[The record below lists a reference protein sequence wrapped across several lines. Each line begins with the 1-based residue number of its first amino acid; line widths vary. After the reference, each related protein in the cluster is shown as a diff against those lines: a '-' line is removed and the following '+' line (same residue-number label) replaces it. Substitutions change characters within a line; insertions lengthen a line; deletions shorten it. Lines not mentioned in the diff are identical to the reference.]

1 MQILITGVAGFIG
14 FNLSKLLLK
23 KKNIK
28 IIGIDNINSYYS
40 QSLKKDRIK
49 ELKKYKNFTF
59 KKVDLKNLS
68 SLEKIFS
75 KKISIII
82 NLAAQ
87 AGVRYSIKN
96 PREFVNNNI
105 LGFYNLIDLAQKY
118 KIKKIMYASSS
129 SIYGDSKKFPL
140 NETQNVSPK
149 NIYALS
155 KKNNEDLAS
164 IFSSQYNIKFI
175 GLRFFTVYGEWG
187 RPDMFMM
194 KYLTSCYNH
203 NKKFYLNNFG
213 NHTRDFTYIQ
223 DVCNLVE
230 KLIFYKNKLK
240 SNEVFN
246 ICSNNPVK
254 LMDIVTKLNNLTLK
268 KPRLHKRKLQEADVV
283 KTHGNNKKVMNLL
296 GKINFTSIDSGLK
309 NTVVWFKKYYNL

>member
-1 MQILITGVAGFIG
+1 M
-14 FNLSKLLLK
+14 N
-23 KKNIK
+23 
-28 IIGIDNINSYYS
+28 
-40 QSLKKDRIK
+40 
-49 ELKKYKNFTF
+49 KNFIF

-68 SLEKIFS
+68 SLEKVFNR
-75 KKISIII
+75 KISLII

-87 AGVRYSIKN
+87 AGVRYSIKK

-105 LGFYNLIDLAQKY
+105 LGFYNLVDLARKY
-118 KIKKIMYASSS
+118 GIKKIIYASSS

-140 NETQNVSPK
+140 KEIQNVNPK

-175 GLRFFTVYGEWG
+175 GLRFFTVFGEWG

-194 KYLTSCYNH
+194 KYLKSCYD
-203 NKKFYLNNFG
+203 NKNKFYLNNYG

-223 DVCNLVE
+223 DACNLVE
-230 KLIFYKNKLK
+230 KIIFCKKKLK
-240 SNEVFN
+240 SNEIFN

-254 LMDIVTKLNNLTLK
+254 LMDIIKKINNLTSK
-268 KPRLHKRKLQEADVV
+268 KPLLYKRKLQQADVV
-283 KTHGNNKKVMNLL
+283 KTHGDNKKIYRIL
-296 GKINFTSIDSGLK
+296 GKINLTSIDKGLQ
-309 NTVVWFKKYYNL
+309 NTLLWFKNYYKL

>member
-14 FNLSKLLLK
+14 FNLSRLLLK
-23 KKNIK
+23 KKNIQ

-40 QSLKKDRIK
+40 QTLKKNRII
-49 ELKKYKNFTF
+49 ELKKNKNFTF

-75 KKISIII
+75 KKISLII

-87 AGVRYSIKN
+87 AGVRYSIKK

-118 KIKKIMYASSS
+118 RIKKIIYASSS
-129 SIYGDSKKFPL
+129 SIYGDSKRFPL
-140 NETQNVSPK
+140 NEIQSVDPK

-155 KKNNEDLAS
+155 KKNNEDLAT

-194 KYLTSCYNH
+194 KYLASCYNR

-230 KLIFYKNKLK
+230 KLIFYKKRLK
-240 SNEVFN
+240 SNEIFN
-246 ICSNNPVK
+246 ICSNKPIK
-254 LMDIVTKLNNLTLK
+254 LTDIVKKLNNLTLK
-268 KPRLHKRKLQEADVV
+268 KPHLYKRKLQQADVV
-283 KTHGNNKKVMNLL
+283 KTHGNNKKIMNLV
-296 GKINFTSIDSGLK
+296 GKINFTPIDSGLK
-309 NTVVWFKKYYNL
+309 NTVVWFKNYYNL